1 MSKMMHDQPSAAVPA
16 SRDRRN
22 FLIAGAGLALAATT
36 LGRSGAV
43 MAKPAGQDMPN
54 APSDAAPVRK
64 ETLTTRKWWSD
75 DFSIGR
81 IRAGTVS
88 LFTSVTG
95 NEWSGRPGNAGPG
108 QGVNSSGSLK
118 VA

>member
-1 MSKMMHDQPSAAVPA
+1 MSKMIHDQPSAAVPA

-43 MAKPAGQDMPN
+43 MAKPAGQDTPN

-64 ETLTTRKWWSD
+64 ETILSPNVSCYHYALLTWSLL
-75 DFSIGR
+75 I
-81 IRAGTVS
+81 
-88 LFTSVTG
+88 
-95 NEWSGRPGNAGPG
+95 
-108 QGVNSSGSLK
+108 
-118 VA
+118 

>member
-1 MSKMMHDQPSAAVPA
+1 MSKMIHDQPSAAVPA

-43 MAKPAGQDMPN
+43 MAKPAGQDTPN

-64 ETLTTRKWWSD
+64 ETECADR
-75 DFSIGR
+75 GC
-81 IRAGTVS
+81 G
-88 LFTSVTG
+88 G
-95 NEWSGRPGNAGPG
+95 NREGVDPGG
-108 QGVNSSGSLK
+108 
-118 VA
+118 

>member
-43 MAKPAGQDMPN
+43 MAKPADSVFLLLLP
-54 APSDAAPVRK
+54 AI
-64 ETLTTRKWWSD
+64 LY
-75 DFSIGR
+75 
-81 IRAGTVS
+81 
-88 LFTSVTG
+88 VTG
-95 NEWSGRPGNAGPG
+95 YCTGMKGTSMRH
-108 QGVNSSGSLK
+108 
-118 VA
+118 